1 MDRRSVLAGV
11 GLAFG
16 TSLGGCLERF
26 GSTPA
31 DAHCRGPDDDAETV
45 DYDEIRIVGNEGW
58 LATEYPRAEPHLVL
72 VRSQAEADEWIDDD
86 QLDDEDRTFLAETTF
101 GELSLLVAEASVTV
115 GYRLAIHGVEWLETG
130 TVYVYLCEEDHRE
143 EDQDYPAVDTLRS
156 QVLRLHHADNGAPT
170 RAEGSYVHIPT
181 DPQELTVSEYGD
193 PLGDERE

>member
-45 DYDEIRIVGNEGW
+45 DYDEIKIVGNENW

-72 VRSQAEADEWIDDD
+72 VRSQKEADEWIDYG
-86 QLDDEDRTFLAETTF
+86 QLEDEDRTFVDGTAF
-101 GELSLLVAEASVTV
+101 GESSLLVAEASVTA
-115 GYRLAIHGVEWLETG
+115 GYQLVVHGIEWLDTG
-130 TVYVYLCEEDHRE
+130 AVSVYHCEEDHRE
-143 EDQDYPAVDTLRS
+143 DGQEYPAVDTLRS
-156 QVLRLHHADNGAPT
+156 RVLRLYHGDAHAPT
-170 RAEGSYVHIPT
+170 SAEGIYVHTPT
-181 DPQELTVSEYGD
+181 DPEELAVSEYDGPARNGD
-193 PLGDERE
+193 